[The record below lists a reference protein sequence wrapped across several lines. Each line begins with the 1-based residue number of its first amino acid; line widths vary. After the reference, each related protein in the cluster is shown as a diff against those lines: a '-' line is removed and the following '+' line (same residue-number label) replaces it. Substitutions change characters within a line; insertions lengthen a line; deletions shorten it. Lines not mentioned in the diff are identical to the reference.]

1 MREELDKQLC
11 EKYPQIFKNR
21 FGSPKETLM
30 CFGFECGDGWY
41 NIIDILCGKLT
52 SEYRSAKGQYEY
64 IKDKLGQPT
73 YGFKPDGDPVGKI
86 ITQELIDEAKVR
98 MEEEAAKVPVAVQVK
113 EKFGALRFYIN
124 AGSDEIFKKIHSYE
138 NQSYETCETCGEKGE
153 LRLVGW
159 YKTLCNKHHEERK
172 PNIQK

>member
-1 MREELDKQLC
+1 MKDNEMNEYLESIGGLENGFYPDKDPI
-11 EKYPQIFKNR
+11 KDSGF
-21 FGSPKETLM
+21 
-30 CFGFECGDGWY
+30 FECGNGWY
-41 NIIDILCGKLT
+41 PL
-52 SEYRSAKGQYEY
+52 
-64 IKDKLGQPT
+64 IKDLITDLIELGWDKQ
-73 YGFKPDGDPVGKI
+73 VC
-86 ITQELIDEAKVR
+86 
-98 MEEEAAKVPVAVQVK
+98 QVK

-124 AGSDEIFKKIHSYE
+124 TGSDEIFKKIHSYE